1 MLVSDMILAW
11 DPGFRSHL
19 EVGPLPLTLTLTPNH
34 NPNPHPDPHPHPHP
48 NPYPL
53 PNPNPNPTPDQVY
66 AEDEELL
73 AKDFAVAFKKLTEL
87 GCGFPS
93 MQLA

>member
-1 MLVSDMILAW
+1 MPRRPVVGHVNIG
-11 DPGFRSHL
+11 PVRVRVRS
-19 EVGPLPLTLTLTPNH
+19 
-34 NPNPHPDPHPHPHP
+34 
-48 NPYPL
+48 
-53 PNPNPNPTPDQVY
+53 PTPTPTPTPTPHQVY